1 MSIKIGDVDLFDTA
15 INTEFRIAVLERVVD
30 RLLKTAPPGTLSTP
44 DMESIREE
52 VLQLMQK
59 KYPSAGLTQKPK

>member
-30 RLLKTAPPGTLSTP
+30 RLLKTAPPGTLSAP
-44 DMESIREE
+44 DMERIRED
-52 VLQLMQK
+52 VLREMQR
-59 KYPSAGLTQKPK
+59 KYPSAGLARKP